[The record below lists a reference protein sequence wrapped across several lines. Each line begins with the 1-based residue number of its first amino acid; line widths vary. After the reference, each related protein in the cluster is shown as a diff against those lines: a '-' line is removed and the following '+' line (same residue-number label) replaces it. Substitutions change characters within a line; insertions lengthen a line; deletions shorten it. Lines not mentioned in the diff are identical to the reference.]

1 MEKVFKIIWKPD
13 LVNNELKLKFQ
24 GESKEQL
31 ESLATVN
38 LIENTV
44 KITKQQCLA
53 ACIDQSGDFIGPEVI
68 PTLKFLFSR
77 DIDQKVI
84 EVSAKVVIRDAK
96 SKTENWFIEHVPSI
110 IDRDGK
116 SAFERSRNRAIL
128 ANQKSEN
135 G

>member
-1 MEKVFKIIWKPD
+1 M
-13 LVNNELKLKFQ
+13 
-24 GESKEQL
+24 

-38 LIENTV
+38 LIESTV

-53 ACIDQSGDFIGPEVI
+53 ACISQSSEFVGLEVI

-77 DIDQKVI
+77 DIDKKVI
-84 EVSAKVVIRDAK
+84 EVSANIVIRDAK

-128 ANQKSEN
+128 ANQKTVLN